1 MNDILLFEEDFSSF
15 PLGPFP
21 YDREH
26 SAMGE
31 YHYYPDEGYKGVWH
45 DPVANYTYK
54 GPTWMVTN
62 PAMNSSHV
70 MELSRIQEP
79 EAKGTLPTLVSGDTD
94 WRDYQLTVTL
104 RPLSTDLFSGVLF
117 RYQSSLRHYG
127 LFFTREGLELHRVD
141 LLERTVIGSCLLSWS
156 PDDFQHLVITLEEK
170 AISIFHEGVLVLTAE
185 DGRYERGA
193 IALCGCMPTQY
204 KSIRVHTNE
213 KALRILEEEKR
224 SLKTRLEQ
232 KRTQFPGMQLV
243 KKISLGSFGAGRQI
257 RFGHL
262 TGTDERFFV
271 IAQHQ
276 RRVYKDRYPFISC
289 LTAVSLETGEV
300 LWQVGES
307 REDEDVIHLT
317 TDLPFQIYDI
327 DGDGADEVIASWD
340 FKIFFLDGK
349 TGSVKFQMDTPFN
362 SEPADELCGVEFGHH
377 AFDRLNVDSIRIVNV
392 SGKDRPSD
400 LLIKDR
406 YARLWIYDNQGNLLW
421 AFSHNNTGH
430 FPYAYDFNK
439 DGKDEI
445 FSCYN
450 MIDSKGNLLWELPIS
465 TDHTDEIV
473 IGPIDPEEDDL
484 LAIVSGWEGFM
495 LLRRDG
501 TILKRTINGH
511 GQRISVGNFLPAQ
524 RGLEICTT
532 TYWGSQGIVYMHN
545 CKGEELWHREMRSNG
560 AVIAPVNWDGS
571 SQDLVLL
578 SASVKSGGLMDGDGD
593 VVVSFPDDGH
603 PELCCE
609 VLDVTGDE
617 RDEIIVWDQKEL
629 WIYTQDREQPAR
641 EERYVPLKY
650 PMYNASNYRGEYCF
664 PRFVKKSL
672 KNQ

>member
-31 YHYYPDEGYKGVWH
+31 YHYYPDEGYRGVWH

-62 PAMNSSHV
+62 PAMDSCHV

-79 EAKGTLPTLVSGDTD
+79 EAKGTLPTLVAGDTD
-94 WRDYQLTVTL
+94 WSDYQLTISL
-104 RPLSTDLFSGVLF
+104 RPLSTDLYSGVLF

-141 LLERTVIGSCLLSWS
+141 LLDRTVIGVCALSWS
-156 PDDFQHLVITLEEK
+156 PDDFQHLVITLEGK
-170 AISIFHEGVLVLTAE
+170 NISIFHEGVLVLTAE

-193 IALCGCMPTQY
+193 IALSGCMPTQY
-204 KSIRVHTNE
+204 KKLSVHTNE
-213 KALRILEEEKR
+213 KGLRILEQEKR

-232 KRTQFPGMQLV
+232 KRTQFPGMKLHR
-243 KKISLGSFGAGRQI
+243 KISLGSFGAGRQI

-262 TGTDERFFV
+262 TGTDEWFFV

-307 REDEDVIHLT
+307 RDDEDVIHLT

-327 DGDGADEVIASWD
+327 DGDGTDEVIASWD

-349 TGSVKFQMDTPFN
+349 TGDVKFQMDTPFN
-362 SEPADELCGVEFGHH
+362 SEPADTLCGVEFGHH

-406 YARLWIYDNQGNLLW
+406 YARLWLYDNQGNLLW
-421 AFSHNNTGH
+421 TFSHNNTGH

-473 IGPIDPEEDDL
+473 IGPIDPEEEDL

-495 LLRRDG
+495 LLRPDG

-511 GQRISVGNFLPAQ
+511 GQRISVGNFLPDQ

-545 CKGEELWHREMRSNG
+545 CKGEELWQREMRSNG
-560 AVIAPVNWDGS
+560 SVIAPVNWDGS

-578 SASVKSGGLMDGDGD
+578 SANVKSGGLMDGEGD
-593 VVVSFPDDGH
+593 IVVSFPDDGH
-603 PELCCE
+603 PELSSE

-617 RDEIIVWDQKEL
+617 RDEIIVWDRKEL
-629 WIYTQDREQPAR
+629 WVYTQDREQPKR
-641 EERYVPLKY
+641 EETYIPVKY
-650 PMYNASNYRGEYCF
+650 PIYNASNYRGEYCF
-664 PRFVKKSL
+664 PRFVKKASE
-672 KNQ
+672 K

>member
-31 YHYYPDEGYKGVWH
+31 YHYYPDEGYRGVWH

-54 GPTWMVTN
+54 GPTWIVTN
-62 PAMNSSHV
+62 PSMNSCHV

-79 EAKGTLPTLVSGDTD
+79 EAKGTLPTLVAGDTD

-104 RPLSTDLFSGVLF
+104 RPLSTDLYSGVLF

-127 LFFTREGLELHRVD
+127 LFFTREGLELHRID
-141 LLERTVIGSCLLSWS
+141 LLERTVIGACSLSWS

-204 KSIRVHTNE
+204 KSIRVHTSE

-232 KRTQFPGMQLV
+232 KRSQYPGMKLHR
-243 KKISLGSFGAGRQI
+243 KISLGSFGAGRQI

-262 TGTDERFFV
+262 AGTDEQFFV

-349 TGSVKFQMDTPFN
+349 TGDVKFQMDTPFN
-362 SEPADELCGVEFGHH
+362 SEPADTLCGVEFGHH

-400 LLIKDR
+400 LLVKDR
-406 YARLWIYDNQGNLLW
+406 YARLWLYDNQGNLLW
-421 AFSHNNTGH
+421 TFSHNNTGH

-473 IGPIDPEEDDL
+473 IGPIDPDEEDL

-495 LLRRDG
+495 LLRPDG

-511 GQRISVGNFLPAQ
+511 GQRISVGNFLPDK

-571 SQDLVLL
+571 SRDLILL
-578 SASVKSGGLMDGDGD
+578 SANVKSGGLMDGEGD

-603 PELCCE
+603 PELCSE

-617 RDEIIVWDQKEL
+617 RDEIIVWDRKEL
-629 WIYTQDREQPAR
+629 WVYTQDREQPER
-641 EERYVPLKY
+641 EEMYVPVKY
-650 PMYNASNYRGEYCF
+650 PMHNASNYRGEYCF
-664 PRFVKKSL
+664 PRFVKKSSE
-672 KNQ
+672 K

>member
-104 RPLSTDLFSGVLF
+104 RPLSTDLYSGVLF

-141 LLERTVIGSCLLSWS
+141 LLERTVIGACSLSWS
-156 PDDFQHLVITLEEK
+156 PDDFQHLVITLEEM

-185 DGRYERGA
+185 DGRYECGA

-224 SLKTRLEQ
+224 SLKTRLEH
-232 KRTQFPGMQLV
+232 KRTQFPGMKLHR
-243 KKISLGSFGAGRQI
+243 KISLGTFGSGRQI

-262 TGTDERFFV
+262 TGTDEWFFV

-307 REDEDVIHLT
+307 RDDEDVIHLT

-327 DGDGADEVIASWD
+327 DGDGTDEVIASWD

-349 TGSVKFQMDTPFN
+349 TGVVKFQMDTPFN
-362 SEPADELCGVEFGHH
+362 SEPADTLCGVEFGHH

-406 YARLWIYDNQGNLLW
+406 YARLWLYDNQGNLLW
-421 AFSHNNTGH
+421 TFSHNNTGH

-473 IGPIDPEEDDL
+473 IGPIDPEEEDL

-495 LLRRDG
+495 LLRPDG

-511 GQRISVGNFLPAQ
+511 GQRISVGNFLPDQ

-545 CKGEELWHREMRSNG
+545 CKGEELWQREMRSNG

-578 SASVKSGGLMDGDGD
+578 SANVKSGGLMDGEGD
-593 VVVSFPDDGH
+593 IVVSFPDDGH
-603 PELCCE
+603 PELSSE

-617 RDEIIVWDQKEL
+617 RDEIIVWDRKEL
-629 WIYTQDREQPAR
+629 WVYTQDREQPER
-641 EERYVPLKY
+641 EEMYVPVKY
-650 PMYNASNYRGEYCF
+650 PMHNASNYRGEYCF
-664 PRFVKKSL
+664 PRFVKKSSE
-672 KNQ
+672 K

>member
-31 YHYYPDEGYKGVWH
+31 YHYYPDEGYRGVWH

-54 GPTWMVTN
+54 GPTWIVTN
-62 PAMNSSHV
+62 PSMNSCHV

-79 EAKGTLPTLVSGDTD
+79 GAKGTLPTLVSGDTD

-104 RPLSTDLFSGVLF
+104 RPLSTDLYSGVLF

-127 LFFTREGLELHRVD
+127 LFFTREGLELHRID
-141 LLERTVIGSCLLSWS
+141 LLERTVIGACSLSWS
-156 PDDFQHLVITLEEK
+156 PDDFQHLVITLEGK
-170 AISIFHEGVLVLTAE
+170 NISIFHEGVLVLTAE
-185 DGRYERGA
+185 DGRYECGA

-204 KSIRVHTNE
+204 KKLSVHTNE
-213 KALRILEEEKR
+213 KGLRILEQEKR
-224 SLKTRLEQ
+224 ALKARLEQ
-232 KRTQFPGMQLV
+232 KRSQYPGMKLHR
-243 KKISLGSFGAGRQI
+243 KISLGSFGAGRQI

-262 TGTDERFFV
+262 AGTDEQFFV

-349 TGSVKFQMDTPFN
+349 TGAVKFQMDTPFN
-362 SEPADELCGVEFGHH
+362 SEPADTLCGVEFGHH

-406 YARLWIYDNQGNLLW
+406 YARLWLYDNQGNLLW
-421 AFSHNNTGH
+421 TFSHNNTGH

-473 IGPIDPEEDDL
+473 IGPIDPDEEDL

-495 LLRRDG
+495 LLRPDG

-511 GQRISVGNFLPAQ
+511 GQRISVGNFLPDK

-545 CKGEELWHREMRSNG
+545 CKGEELWHHEMRSNG

-571 SQDLVLL
+571 SRDLILL
-578 SASVKSGGLMDGDGD
+578 SANVKSGGLMDGEGD

-603 PELCCE
+603 PELCSE

-617 RDEIIVWDQKEL
+617 RDDIIVWDQKEL
-629 WIYTQDREQPAR
+629 WVYTQDREQPER
-641 EERYVPLKY
+641 EKTYVPVKY

-664 PRFVKKSL
+664 PRFVKKSSGT
-672 KNQ
+672 